1 MYIPENVGAKVVVL
15 LEIGTGTHVRI
26 TQENL
31 LMKECVQILQY
42 QLHCK
47 QLGSTCES
55 KFHILCTFSRYT
67 KNTRRPIR

>member
-1 MYIPENVGAKVVVL
+1 MYIPENVGTKVVVL
-15 LEIGTGTHVRI
+15 LEIGTGTHVGI

-31 LMKECVQILQY
+31 LMKEFAQILQY
-42 QLHCK
+42 QLHSW
-47 QLGSTCES
+47 GSTCES